1 MYFTGVTRMSSNYS
15 SAKINNISRRRFE
28 LAQMRKLVADAL
40 HLLRKEDG
48 DLDDFGR
55 LLHEN
60 WQLKKT
66 LSDKVTAP
74 HLEEIYDTAIAAGA
88 LGGKLMGAGG
98 GGFFVF
104 YVPPEQQGSVNRRF
118 LSLFMCLPVRQGR

>member
-1 MYFTGVTRMSSNYS
+1 MFHAVKQSW
-15 SAKINNISRRRFE
+15 RRCWR
-28 LAQMRKLVADAL
+28 LVADAL
-40 HLLRKEDG
+40 HILRKDDG

-66 LSDKVTAP
+66 LSSKVTSP

-98 GGFFVF
+98 SGFFVF
-104 YVPPEQQGSVNRRF
+104 YVPPEDGSLSNRRYPSSF
-118 LSLFMCLPVRQGR
+118 VPFSSTTTKLPASLSTAGRLM